1 MIHIRWMSSV
11 ETSYSMGTM
20 NKDDILRLTDRGMAI
35 FKHYLPTPFRVGRNF
50 LNPLYEDKHASC
62 NIYYERR
69 SDTYKMKDF
78 GNDDYSGDCFAFV
91 GKLNGLDCKDSKDF
105 IQIMKIIDR
114 DLHLGLSS
122 GNYIETKTITP
133 ISPAV
138 TAATSPSKVKKARP
152 YTLAQKSFTAAEL
165 AFWGKSGITQEV
177 LRLFRVVSL
186 KKFSSENNEGKP
198 FSIAA
203 TDKEPVFGYTAK
215 QYVKVYR
222 PHSEMRFLYAG
233 DFGENYCFGLEQ
245 LPAKGDL
252 LFITGSEKD
261 VMSLTVHGFHA
272 ICFNSET
279 VTIPVGIIHRLSFR
293 FKHIVLLYDVDKAG
307 LDSSAKQELALKNY
321 GVKRLLLPLAGTKV
335 EKDISDFFRLGNS
348 REDLI
353 KLFLDYLDTI
363 YSETM
368 SALKSCE
375 VDFNNPP
382 PVAQMVV
389 SVNDVPLGTQGNILC
404 ITGGE
409 GTGKSNYVTALIAG
423 AIGQSEKNK
432 DKAMDTLGVSV
443 SENSKRKAILF
454 YDTEQSEVQTYKNI
468 TNLLKRCGRET
479 MPEYLKAYCLTGMS
493 RKERLQAII
502 QSMDKFHYQFRGIHM
517 VVIDGI
523 ADLIKGA
530 NDETESIAVVEELYR
545 LAGIYNTCIV
555 TILHFIP
562 SGLKLRGHLGSEL
575 QRKAAAILSIEKDT
589 DPSVSVVKA
598 LKVRDG
604 SPLDSRKERLQAIIQ
619 SMDKFHY
626 QFRGIHMV
634 VIDGIADLIKG
645 ANDETESIAVV
656 EELYRLA
663 GIYNTC
669 IVTILHFIPSGLKL
683 RGHLGSELQRK
694 AAAILSIEKDTDPS
708 VSVVKA
714 LKVRDGSPLDVPIM
728 QFAWDKDVR
737 MHVYLGEKPK
747 EEKEKRKE
755 DELVAVARDIFGRQD
770 FITYVDL
777 AEQIQAI
784 LDVKERTAKSY
795 IKFMREKEII
805 LKDPSN
811 QSYYIIGNLKQAS
824 L

>member
-1 MIHIRWMSSV
+1 
-11 ETSYSMGTM
+11 M
-20 NKDDILRLTDRGMAI
+20 NKEDILLLTDKGLAV
-35 FKHYLPTPFRVGRNF
+35 FKYYIPFAFKLGRNF
-50 LNPLYEDKHASC
+50 LNPLYKDSKASC
-62 NIYYERR
+62 NVYFDRR
-69 SDTYKMKDF
+69 NGMYKMKDF
-78 GNDDYSGDCFAFV
+78 GNDDYSGDCFALV
-91 GKLNGLDCKDSKDF
+91 GKLNGLNCKEPKDF
-105 IQIMKIIDR
+105 VKILAIIDR
-114 DLHLGLSS
+114 DMRLGLSDKPEMRIS
-122 GNYIETKTITP
+122 STTP
-133 ISPAV
+133 VPVIAEV
-138 TAATSPSKVKKARP
+138 THVPKRKKARP

-165 AFWGKSGITQEV
+165 AFWGESGITQEV
-177 LRLFRVVSL
+177 LKLFRVVSL
-186 KKFSSENNEGKP
+186 KKFSSENNEGKT
-198 FSIAA
+198 FCIAA

-604 SPLDSRKERLQAIIQ
+604 SPLD
-619 SMDKFHY
+619 
-626 QFRGIHMV
+626 
-634 VIDGIADLIKG
+634 
-645 ANDETESIAVV
+645 
-656 EELYRLA
+656 
-663 GIYNTC
+663 
-669 IVTILHFIPSGLKL
+669 
-683 RGHLGSELQRK
+683 
-694 AAAILSIEKDTDPS
+694 
-708 VSVVKA
+708 
-714 LKVRDGSPLDVPIM
+714 VPIM

>member
-1 MIHIRWMSSV
+1 
-11 ETSYSMGTM
+11 M
-20 NKDDILRLTDRGMAI
+20 NKEDILLLTDKGLAV
-35 FKHYLPTPFRVGRNF
+35 FKYYIPFSFKLGRNF
-50 LNPLYEDKHASC
+50 LNPLYKDSKASC
-62 NIYYERR
+62 NVYFDRR
-69 SDTYKMKDF
+69 NGMYKMKDF
-78 GNDDYSGDCFAFV
+78 GNDDYSGDCFALV
-91 GKLNGLDCKDSKDF
+91 GKLNGLNCKEPKDF
-105 IQIMKIIDR
+105 VQILAIIDR
-114 DLHLGLSS
+114 DMHLGLSDKS
-122 GNYIETKTITP
+122 EMR
-133 ISPAV
+133 ISSTTSVPVIAEV
-138 TAATSPSKVKKARP
+138 THVPKRKKARP

-165 AFWGKSGITQEV
+165 AFWGESGITQEV
-177 LRLFRVVSL
+177 LNLFRVVSL

-198 FSIAA
+198 FSIVA

-252 LFITGSEKD
+252 LFITGGEKD

-423 AIGQSEKNK
+423 AIGQSDKNK
-432 DKAMDTLGVSV
+432 DKVMDTLGVSV
-443 SENSKRKAILF
+443 CENSKRKAILF

-468 TNLLKRCGRET
+468 TNLLRRCGRET

-604 SPLDSRKERLQAIIQ
+604 SPLD
-619 SMDKFHY
+619 
-626 QFRGIHMV
+626 
-634 VIDGIADLIKG
+634 
-645 ANDETESIAVV
+645 
-656 EELYRLA
+656 
-663 GIYNTC
+663 
-669 IVTILHFIPSGLKL
+669 
-683 RGHLGSELQRK
+683 
-694 AAAILSIEKDTDPS
+694 
-708 VSVVKA
+708 
-714 LKVRDGSPLDVPIM
+714 VPIM
-728 QFAWDKDVR
+728 QFAWDKDAG

-811 QSYYIIGNLKQAS
+811 QSYYIIGNLKQAN

>member
-1 MIHIRWMSSV
+1 MAA
-11 ETSYSMGTM
+11 M
-20 NKDDILRLTDRGMAI
+20 NKDDILRMTDRGMAV
-35 FKHYLPTPFRVGRNF
+35 FRHYLPTPFRVGRNF

-78 GNDDYSGDCFAFV
+78 GNDDYSGDCFSLV
-91 GKLNGLDCKDSKDF
+91 GKLNGLDCKEPKDF
-105 IQIMKIIDR
+105 IQIMMIIDH

-122 GNYIETKTITP
+122 ENYNATRIKTSVSPTPVASETMP
-133 ISPAV
+133 MP
-138 TAATSPSKVKKARP
+138 KVKKARP
-152 YTLAQKSFTAAEL
+152 YTLMQKSFTAAEL
-165 AFWGKSGITQEV
+165 AFWGESGITLEI
-177 LRLFRVVSL
+177 LKSFRVVSL
-186 KKFSSENNEGKP
+186 KKFSSENSEGKR
-198 FSIAA
+198 FSITA
-203 TDKEPVFGYTAK
+203 TEKEPVFGYTAK

-222 PHSEMRFLYAG
+222 PHSEIRFLYAG

-252 LFITGSEKD
+252 IFITGGEKD
-261 VMSLTVHGFHA
+261 AMSLTAHGFHA

-279 VTIPVGIIHRLSFR
+279 ATIPVGIVHRLSFR
-293 FKHIVLLYDVDKAG
+293 FKHIVLLYDVDKTG
-307 LDSSAKQELALKNY
+307 LDSSAKQEQALKNY
-321 GVKRLLLPLAGTKV
+321 GVKRLLLPLAGTKE
-335 EKDISDFFRLGNS
+335 EKDISDFFRMGNS

-423 AIGQSEKNK
+423 AIGQAD
-432 DKAMDTLGVSV
+432 DKSKAIDTLGVSV
-443 SENSKRKAILF
+443 CEDSKQKAILF

-468 TNLLKRCGRET
+468 TNLLRRCGRET

-502 QSMDKFHYQFRGIHM
+502 QSMDKFHYQYRGIHM

-545 LAGIYNTCIV
+545 LAGIYNTCII

-589 DPSVSVVKA
+589 DPA
-598 LKVRDG
+598 
-604 SPLDSRKERLQAIIQ
+604 
-619 SMDKFHY
+619 
-626 QFRGIHMV
+626 
-634 VIDGIADLIKG
+634 
-645 ANDETESIAVV
+645 
-656 EELYRLA
+656 
-663 GIYNTC
+663 
-669 IVTILHFIPSGLKL
+669 
-683 RGHLGSELQRK
+683 
-694 AAAILSIEKDTDPS
+694 

-728 QFAWDKDVR
+728 QFAWDKDTG

-755 DELVAVARDIFGRQD
+755 DELVGVARDIFGRQD

-777 AEQIQAI
+777 AEQIQSI

-811 QSYYIIGNLKQAS
+811 QSYYVIGNLKQ
-824 L
+824 LGL

>member
-1 MIHIRWMSSV
+1 
-11 ETSYSMGTM
+11 M
-20 NKDDILRLTDRGMAI
+20 NKEDILLLTDKGLAV
-35 FKHYLPTPFRVGRNF
+35 FKYYIPFAFKLGRNF
-50 LNPLYEDKHASC
+50 LNPLYKDSKASC
-62 NIYYERR
+62 NVYFDRR
-69 SDTYKMKDF
+69 NGMYKMKDF
-78 GNDDYSGDCFAFV
+78 GNDDYSGDCFALV
-91 GKLNGLDCKDSKDF
+91 GKLNGLNCKEPKDF
-105 IQIMKIIDR
+105 VKILAIIDR
-114 DLHLGLSS
+114 DMRLGLSDKPEMRIS
-122 GNYIETKTITP
+122 STTP
-133 ISPAV
+133 VPVIAEV
-138 TAATSPSKVKKARP
+138 THVPKRKKARP

-165 AFWGKSGITQEV
+165 AFWGESGITQEV
-177 LRLFRVVSL
+177 LKLFRVVSL
-186 KKFSSENNEGKP
+186 KKFSSENNEGKT
-198 FSIAA
+198 FCIAA

-432 DKAMDTLGVSV
+432 DKVMDTLGVSV
-443 SENSKRKAILF
+443 CENSKRKTILF

-468 TNLLKRCGRET
+468 TNLLRRCGRET
-479 MPEYLKAYCLTGMS
+479 MPEYLKAYCLTGM
-493 RKERLQAII
+493 
-502 QSMDKFHYQFRGIHM
+502 
-517 VVIDGI
+517 
-523 ADLIKGA
+523 
-530 NDETESIAVVEELYR
+530 
-545 LAGIYNTCIV
+545 
-555 TILHFIP
+555 
-562 SGLKLRGHLGSEL
+562 
-575 QRKAAAILSIEKDT
+575 
-589 DPSVSVVKA
+589 
-598 LKVRDG
+598 
-604 SPLDSRKERLQAIIQ
+604 SRKERLQAIIQ

>member
-1 MIHIRWMSSV
+1 MITR
-11 ETSYSMGTM
+11 T
-20 NKDDILRLTDRGMAI
+20 NKEDILLLTDKGLAV
-35 FKHYLPTPFRVGRNF
+35 FKYYIPFSFKLGRNF
-50 LNPLYEDKHASC
+50 LNPLYKDSKASC
-62 NIYYERR
+62 NVYFDRR
-69 SDTYKMKDF
+69 NGMYKMKDF
-78 GNDDYSGDCFAFV
+78 GNDDYSGDCFALV
-91 GKLNGLDCKDSKDF
+91 GKLNGLNCKEPKDF
-105 IQIMKIIDR
+105 VQILAIIR
-114 DLHLGLSS
+114 DMHLGLSDKS
-122 GNYIETKTITP
+122 EMR
-133 ISPAV
+133 ISSTTSVPVIAEV
-138 TAATSPSKVKKARP
+138 THVPKRKKARP

-165 AFWGKSGITQEV
+165 AFWGESGITQEV
-177 LRLFRVVSL
+177 LKLFQVVSL

-198 FSIAA
+198 FSIVA

-348 REDLI
+348 WEDLI

-604 SPLDSRKERLQAIIQ
+604 SPLD
-619 SMDKFHY
+619 
-626 QFRGIHMV
+626 
-634 VIDGIADLIKG
+634 
-645 ANDETESIAVV
+645 
-656 EELYRLA
+656 
-663 GIYNTC
+663 
-669 IVTILHFIPSGLKL
+669 
-683 RGHLGSELQRK
+683 
-694 AAAILSIEKDTDPS
+694 
-708 VSVVKA
+708 
-714 LKVRDGSPLDVPIM
+714 VPIM

>member
-1 MIHIRWMSSV
+1 
-11 ETSYSMGTM
+11 M
-20 NKDDILRLTDRGMAI
+20 NKEDILLLTDKGLAV
-35 FKHYLPTPFRVGRNF
+35 FKYYIPFAFKLGRNF
-50 LNPLYEDKHASC
+50 LNPLYKDSKASC
-62 NIYYERR
+62 NVYFDRR
-69 SDTYKMKDF
+69 NGMYKMKDF
-78 GNDDYSGDCFAFV
+78 GNDDYSGDCFALV
-91 GKLNGLDCKDSKDF
+91 GKLNGLNCKEPKDF
-105 IQIMKIIDR
+105 VQILAIIDR
-114 DLHLGLSS
+114 DMHLGLSDKS
-122 GNYIETKTITP
+122 EMR
-133 ISPAV
+133 ISSTTSVPVIAEV
-138 TAATSPSKVKKARP
+138 THVPKRKKARP

-165 AFWGKSGITQEV
+165 AFWGESGITQEV
-177 LRLFRVVSL
+177 LKLFRVVSL
-186 KKFSSENNEGKP
+186 KKFSSENNDGKP
-198 FSIAA
+198 FCIAA

-222 PHSEMRFLYAG
+222 PYSEMRFLYAG

-252 LFITGSEKD
+252 LFITGGEKD
-261 VMSLTVHGFHA
+261 VMSLTVNGFHA

-432 DKAMDTLGVSV
+432 DKVMDTLGVSV
-443 SENSKRKAILF
+443 CENSKRKAILF

-468 TNLLKRCGRET
+468 TNLLRRCGRET
-479 MPEYLKAYCLTGMS
+479 MPEYLKAYCLTGM
-493 RKERLQAII
+493 
-502 QSMDKFHYQFRGIHM
+502 
-517 VVIDGI
+517 
-523 ADLIKGA
+523 
-530 NDETESIAVVEELYR
+530 
-545 LAGIYNTCIV
+545 
-555 TILHFIP
+555 
-562 SGLKLRGHLGSEL
+562 
-575 QRKAAAILSIEKDT
+575 
-589 DPSVSVVKA
+589 
-598 LKVRDG
+598 
-604 SPLDSRKERLQAIIQ
+604 SRKERLQAIIQ

>member
-1 MIHIRWMSSV
+1 M
-11 ETSYSMGTM
+11 
-20 NKDDILRLTDRGMAI
+20 
-35 FKHYLPTPFRVGRNF
+35 
-50 LNPLYEDKHASC
+50 
-62 NIYYERR
+62 
-69 SDTYKMKDF
+69 
-78 GNDDYSGDCFAFV
+78 
-91 GKLNGLDCKDSKDF
+91 
-105 IQIMKIIDR
+105 
-114 DLHLGLSS
+114 
-122 GNYIETKTITP
+122 
-133 ISPAV
+133 
-138 TAATSPSKVKKARP
+138 
-152 YTLAQKSFTAAEL
+152 
-165 AFWGKSGITQEV
+165 
-177 LRLFRVVSL
+177 VSL

-468 TNLLKRCGRET
+468 TNLLKRCGRES
-479 MPEYLKAYCLTGMS
+479 MPEYLKAYCLTGM
-493 RKERLQAII
+493 
-502 QSMDKFHYQFRGIHM
+502 
-517 VVIDGI
+517 
-523 ADLIKGA
+523 
-530 NDETESIAVVEELYR
+530 
-545 LAGIYNTCIV
+545 
-555 TILHFIP
+555 
-562 SGLKLRGHLGSEL
+562 
-575 QRKAAAILSIEKDT
+575 
-589 DPSVSVVKA
+589 
-598 LKVRDG
+598 
-604 SPLDSRKERLQAIIQ
+604 SRKERLQAIIQ

>member
-1 MIHIRWMSSV
+1 
-11 ETSYSMGTM
+11 M
-20 NKDDILRLTDRGMAI
+20 NKEDILLLTDKGLAV
-35 FKHYLPTPFRVGRNF
+35 FKYYIPFSFKLGRNF
-50 LNPLYEDKHASC
+50 LNPLYKDSKASC
-62 NIYYERR
+62 NVYFDRR
-69 SDTYKMKDF
+69 NGMYKMKDF
-78 GNDDYSGDCFAFV
+78 GNDDYSGDCFALV
-91 GKLNGLDCKDSKDF
+91 GKLNGLNCKDPKDF
-105 IQIMKIIDR
+105 VEILAIIDR
-114 DLHLGLSS
+114 DMHLGLSDKPEMRIS
-122 GNYIETKTITP
+122 STTP
-133 ISPAV
+133 VPVIAEV
-138 TAATSPSKVKKARP
+138 THVPKRKKARP
-152 YTLAQKSFTAAEL
+152 YTLAQKSFTAVEL
-165 AFWGKSGITQEV
+165 AFWGESGITQEV
-177 LRLFRVVSL
+177 LKLFRVVSL

-198 FSIAA
+198 FCIAA

-252 LFITGSEKD
+252 LFITGGEKD

-279 VTIPVGIIHRLSFR
+279 VTIPVGIIHRISFR

-423 AIGQSEKNK
+423 AIGQSDNNK
-432 DKAMDTLGVSV
+432 DKVMDTLGVSV
-443 SENSKRKAILF
+443 CENNKRKAILF

-468 TNLLKRCGRET
+468 TNLLRRCGRET
-479 MPEYLKAYCLTGMS
+479 MPKYLKAYCLTGM
-493 RKERLQAII
+493 
-502 QSMDKFHYQFRGIHM
+502 
-517 VVIDGI
+517 
-523 ADLIKGA
+523 
-530 NDETESIAVVEELYR
+530 
-545 LAGIYNTCIV
+545 
-555 TILHFIP
+555 
-562 SGLKLRGHLGSEL
+562 
-575 QRKAAAILSIEKDT
+575 
-589 DPSVSVVKA
+589 
-598 LKVRDG
+598 
-604 SPLDSRKERLQAIIQ
+604 SRKERLQAIIQ

-728 QFAWDKDVR
+728 QFAWDKDAG

-805 LKDPSN
+805 RKDPSN
-811 QSYYIIGNLKQAS
+811 QSYYIIGNLKQAG

>member
-1 MIHIRWMSSV
+1 
-11 ETSYSMGTM
+11 M
-20 NKDDILRLTDRGMAI
+20 NKEDILLLTDKGLAV
-35 FKHYLPTPFRVGRNF
+35 FKYYIPFAFKLGRNF
-50 LNPLYEDKHASC
+50 LNPLYKDSKASC
-62 NIYYERR
+62 NVYSDRR
-69 SDTYKMKDF
+69 NGMYKMKDF
-78 GNDDYSGDCFAFV
+78 GNDDYSGDCFALV
-91 GKLNGLDCKDSKDF
+91 GKLNGLNCKEPKDF
-105 IQIMKIIDR
+105 VKILAIIDR
-114 DLHLGLSS
+114 DMRLGLSDKPEMRIS
-122 GNYIETKTITP
+122 STTP
-133 ISPAV
+133 VPVIAEV
-138 TAATSPSKVKKARP
+138 THVPKRKKARP

-165 AFWGKSGITQEV
+165 AFWGESGITQEV
-177 LRLFRVVSL
+177 LKLFRVVSL
-186 KKFSSENNEGKP
+186 KKFSSENNEGKT
-198 FSIAA
+198 FCIAA

-252 LFITGSEKD
+252 LFITGGEKD

-307 LDSSAKQELALKNY
+307 RDSSAKQELALKNY

-432 DKAMDTLGVSV
+432 DKVMDTLGVSV
-443 SENSKRKAILF
+443 CENSKRKTILF

-468 TNLLKRCGRET
+468 TNLLRRCGRET

-604 SPLDSRKERLQAIIQ
+604 SPLD
-619 SMDKFHY
+619 
-626 QFRGIHMV
+626 
-634 VIDGIADLIKG
+634 
-645 ANDETESIAVV
+645 
-656 EELYRLA
+656 
-663 GIYNTC
+663 
-669 IVTILHFIPSGLKL
+669 
-683 RGHLGSELQRK
+683 
-694 AAAILSIEKDTDPS
+694 
-708 VSVVKA
+708 
-714 LKVRDGSPLDVPIM
+714 VPIM
-728 QFAWDKDVR
+728 QFAWDKDAG

-777 AEQIQAI
+777 SEQIQAI

-805 LKDPSN
+805 RKDPSN
-811 QSYYIIGNLKQAS
+811 QSYYIIGNLKQAG

>member
-1 MIHIRWMSSV
+1 
-11 ETSYSMGTM
+11 M
-20 NKDDILRLTDRGMAI
+20 NKEDILLLTDKGLAV
-35 FKHYLPTPFRVGRNF
+35 FKYYIPFSFKLGRNF
-50 LNPLYEDKHASC
+50 LNPLYKDSKASC
-62 NIYYERR
+62 NVYFDRR
-69 SDTYKMKDF
+69 NGMYKMKDF
-78 GNDDYSGDCFAFV
+78 GNDDYSGDCFALV
-91 GKLNGLDCKDSKDF
+91 GKLNGLNCKEPKDF
-105 IQIMKIIDR
+105 VQILAIIDR
-114 DLHLGLSS
+114 DMHLGLSDKS
-122 GNYIETKTITP
+122 EMR
-133 ISPAV
+133 ISSTTSVPVIAEV
-138 TAATSPSKVKKARP
+138 THVPKRKKARP

-165 AFWGKSGITQEV
+165 AFWGESGITQEV
-177 LRLFRVVSL
+177 LKLFRVVSL
-186 KKFSSENNEGKP
+186 KKFSSENNDGKP
-198 FSIAA
+198 FCIAA

-252 LFITGSEKD
+252 LFITGGEKD

-604 SPLDSRKERLQAIIQ
+604 SPLD
-619 SMDKFHY
+619 
-626 QFRGIHMV
+626 
-634 VIDGIADLIKG
+634 
-645 ANDETESIAVV
+645 
-656 EELYRLA
+656 
-663 GIYNTC
+663 
-669 IVTILHFIPSGLKL
+669 
-683 RGHLGSELQRK
+683 
-694 AAAILSIEKDTDPS
+694 
-708 VSVVKA
+708 
-714 LKVRDGSPLDVPIM
+714 VPIM

-805 LKDPSN
+805 RKDPSN
-811 QSYYIIGNLKQAS
+811 QSYYIIGNLKQAG

>member
-1 MIHIRWMSSV
+1 
-11 ETSYSMGTM
+11 M
-20 NKDDILRLTDRGMAI
+20 NKEDILLLTDKGLAV
-35 FKHYLPTPFRVGRNF
+35 FKYYIPFSFKLGRNF
-50 LNPLYEDKHASC
+50 LNPLYKDSKASC
-62 NIYYERR
+62 NVYFDRR
-69 SDTYKMKDF
+69 NGMYKMKDF
-78 GNDDYSGDCFAFV
+78 GNDDYSGDCFALV
-91 GKLNGLDCKDSKDF
+91 GKLNGLNCKEPKDF
-105 IQIMKIIDR
+105 VEILAIINQDMR
-114 DLHLGLSS
+114 LGLSDKPEMRIS
-122 GNYIETKTITP
+122 STKPVSVKAEITHVP
-133 ISPAV
+133 
-138 TAATSPSKVKKARP
+138 KRKKARP
-152 YTLAQKSFTAAEL
+152 YTLAQKNFTAAEL
-165 AFWGKSGITQEV
+165 AFWGESGITQEI
-177 LRLFRVVSL
+177 LKLFRVVSL

-252 LFITGSEKD
+252 LFITGGEKD

-389 SVNDVPLGTQGNILC
+389 SVNDVPLSTQGNILC

-423 AIGQSEKNK
+423 AIGQSDKNK
-432 DKAMDTLGVSV
+432 DKVMDTLGVSV
-443 SENSKRKAILF
+443 CENSKRKAILF

-468 TNLLKRCGRET
+468 TTLLRRCGRET

-604 SPLDSRKERLQAIIQ
+604 SPLD
-619 SMDKFHY
+619 
-626 QFRGIHMV
+626 
-634 VIDGIADLIKG
+634 
-645 ANDETESIAVV
+645 
-656 EELYRLA
+656 
-663 GIYNTC
+663 
-669 IVTILHFIPSGLKL
+669 
-683 RGHLGSELQRK
+683 
-694 AAAILSIEKDTDPS
+694 
-708 VSVVKA
+708 
-714 LKVRDGSPLDVPIM
+714 VPIM
-728 QFAWDKDVR
+728 QFAWDKDAG

-805 LKDPSN
+805 RKDPSN
-811 QSYYIIGNLKQAS
+811 QSYYIIGNLKQAG